1 MILTGK
7 KLALNIK
14 YKLFLV
20 ITIACTVVVI
30 GMFILMQWSFD
41 RGFLKYVNKTE
52 ISMFETVHGAVIEEF
67 IEQGNWDFV
76 QDNPEQWLQLIR
88 DALPDRRS
96 LSRRMKN
103 RQGAGNRR
111 NHPAQRFSEDV
122 NDRRGPPNKIR
133 QVPMNKRELVHRF
146 TLFDAQKK
154 LLLGPPIAFN
164 EQTTKAFEFNEKIVG
179 YLGLT
184 QRKQLS
190 NPNQLQFSR
199 QQADTFA
206 WIALGSLL
214 IAAALAFPLANHFVK
229 PIRSLKHSTQRLA
242 SGEFNTRNP
251 HQSNDELGELSRDF
265 NLLAKTLEDN
275 EVTRKRWI
283 ADISHELRTPLAILR
298 GEIEAIMDKV
308 REPDPKSM
316 ASLHQEVLQLTRLV
330 DDLYELSVSD
340 LGALKYRMT
349 DVDITDEL
357 ASTLSSY
364 QSKFDE
370 KNIKVT
376 TSFPSNV
383 KHIIRGDNERLHQLF
398 TNLLENSLRYTDD
411 NGTLEI
417 AVLQKDNHINITF
430 NDSAPAVATADLPR
444 LFERLYRVDPSRNR
458 SMGGAGLGLAI
469 AKNIIDAHQG
479 EVQAMHSPLGGLMI
493 AIKLPLLKV

>member
-1 MILTGK
+1 MILVGN

-20 ITIACTVVVI
+20 ITVACTVVVI

-52 ISMFETVHGAVIEEF
+52 LSMFETVHTVVSEEF

-76 QDNPEQWLQLIR
+76 MDAPEKWLRLIE
-88 DALPDRRS
+88 DAIPDRRS
-96 LSRRMKN
+96 VSHRKN
-103 RQGAGNRR
+103 RRQGAGNRWQQ
-111 NHPAQRFSEDV
+111 PTDGFSEQ
-122 NDRRGPPNKIR
+122 NYNRRGSPGKFR
-133 QVPMNKRELVHRF
+133 KVAMNKRELVHRF

-154 LLLGPPIAFN
+154 PLLGPPIAFN
-164 EQTTKAFEFNEKIVG
+164 EQTTKELEFNEKIVG

-184 QRKQLS
+184 QRRQLS

-308 REPDPKSM
+308 REPDPKSI

-349 DVDITDEL
+349 DADITNEL

-376 TSFPSNV
+376 TNYPANI
-383 KHIIRGDNERLHQLF
+383 KHIIRGDSERLHQLF

-417 AVLQKDNHINITF
+417 AVLQKDHHLNITF

-493 AIKLPLLKV
+493 AIKFPLLKV